1 VVKASAVLMMVA
13 LCLGAIACAGG
24 YEQALLAQFFTASR
38 LIDRTALQ
46 NMATVIFDPRTDG
59 TVLRF
64 DVERIASEDHNEKR
78 VTVSA
83 RVHLPNGEIVQQTLI
98 VTMRRTDPTVDKGV
112 TSRWMITKVANDR

>member
-1 VVKASAVLMMVA
+1 VKARVVLMMVA
-13 LCLGAIACAGG
+13 LGLSAIACAGG

-38 LIDRTALQ
+38 LLDRTALQ

-64 DVERIASEDHNEKR
+64 DVERIDPEDHNEKR

-83 RVHLPNGEIVQQTLI
+83 RVHLPNGDTVQQALV
-98 VTMRRTDPTVDKGV
+98 VTMRRADPAVDKAT
-112 TSRWMITKVANDR
+112 TSQWIITKVATDR